1 MPIQPISTG
10 HTVLPLSKAPTRIP
24 AKLEEVPSP
33 SFASV
38 AAVAVIVST
47 EARDLRHAQSI
58 RRPRRITANDGATYA
73 TRGPEHG
80 FCLRHVAFPT
90 VTSKLYNQPTSHPAR
105 PTYLPTYLPTFLR
118 IQAPHCLRICPSR
131 RALGDGELVFCENP
145 ACASLVR
152 AECTWNARSL
162 DRRPLVA
169 FPVIVPAVIPCEAG
183 AGWCFL
189 ISELNLDSLLWETS
203 R

>member
-1 MPIQPISTG
+1 MPIQPISTS

-24 AKLEEVPSP
+24 ANLEEVPSP

-38 AAVAVIVST
+38 AVVAVIVST

-73 TRGPEHG
+73 TRGPERG

-105 PTYLPTYLPTFLR
+105 PTYLPTCLPSYV
-118 IQAPHCLRICPSR
+118 SR
-131 RALGDGELVFCENP
+131 RLIASVSARLGEPLVTASLFCETP
-145 ACASLVR
+145 ACASLVL